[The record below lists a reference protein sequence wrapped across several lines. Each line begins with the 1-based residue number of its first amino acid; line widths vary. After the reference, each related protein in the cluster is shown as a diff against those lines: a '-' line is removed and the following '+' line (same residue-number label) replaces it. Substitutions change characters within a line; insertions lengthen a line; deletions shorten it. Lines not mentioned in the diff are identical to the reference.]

1 MIPCSHLKTPQSDC
15 TPARANSK
23 MITSRI
29 EKALL
34 NHRLAA
40 FLNFTAAFVIA
51 ASVSVDQQSKNFI
64 KLLVVAGIAV
74 TFFCR
79 TELRRHPTERD
90 WSAFAV
96 FGFFYLSVLLSI
108 SLNPIN
114 PHTLHNAGVMA
125 IGLTSL
131 FIWNLFVVTRFRDDH
146 FWWGITLCAT
156 TAGVYSLFDLALHG
170 VDARA
175 GGSAGKAIMFGD
187 IALISGLISVAAIH
201 HFKTYAVYLRY
212 LPHIS
217 VLMGI
222 VASMLSGSRG
232 GWVFIP
238 IALVIML
245 IHQYVLKPDKPA
257 VSPKKLLSTIAVVAG
272 IGAIIV
278 VETNFTQR
286 MEEAYIEIHDYVEE
300 DSTAAGMTS
309 LGQRFEMWRAAIIAF
324 TESPYVG
331 IGPGA
336 FEAYLNKLAANGTI
350 NKAVA
355 RAIPTETGHKPH
367 SHAHNEYLN
376 TLATR
381 GLLGLGAVLAV
392 FVVSFAKFFNLSRSS
407 SARRSD
413 FGLAG
418 MLLVAGYMVF
428 SISESVLYHMMTTN
442 FFFLTAVSLL
452 FLARKQN
459 LSDSIRT

>member
-146 FWWGITLCAT
+146 FWWGITLE
-156 TAGVYSLFDLALHG
+156 F
-170 VDARA
+170 
-175 GGSAGKAIMFGD
+175 
-187 IALISGLISVAAIH
+187 
-201 HFKTYAVYLRY
+201 
-212 LPHIS
+212 
-217 VLMGI
+217 
-222 VASMLSGSRG
+222 
-232 GWVFIP
+232 
-238 IALVIML
+238 
-245 IHQYVLKPDKPA
+245 
-257 VSPKKLLSTIAVVAG
+257 
-272 IGAIIV
+272 
-278 VETNFTQR
+278 
-286 MEEAYIEIHDYVEE
+286 
-300 DSTAAGMTS
+300 
-309 LGQRFEMWRAAIIAF
+309 
-324 TESPYVG
+324 
-331 IGPGA
+331 
-336 FEAYLNKLAANGTI
+336 
-350 NKAVA
+350 
-355 RAIPTETGHKPH
+355 
-367 SHAHNEYLN
+367 
-376 TLATR
+376 
-381 GLLGLGAVLAV
+381 
-392 FVVSFAKFFNLSRSS
+392 
-407 SARRSD
+407 
-413 FGLAG
+413 
-418 MLLVAGYMVF
+418 
-428 SISESVLYHMMTTN
+428 
-442 FFFLTAVSLL
+442 
-452 FLARKQN
+452 
-459 LSDSIRT
+459 